1 MRYSYQVVPLSVPGY
16 NENTRVR
23 NIPHVFRPK
32 EMNTRT
38 PIISLYLIL
47 AFDLLVGCS
56 GPQPVLYPNAH
67 LQEVGKGLADEDVA
81 ACEVLAEDYVSKSNV
96 GEKVAGQ
103 TAVGGA
109 IGAAGGAVG
118 GAIAGNVGIGAAIGA
133 AVGATQGFLQ
143 GLFGASRS
151 EPNPA
156 YRNFVNRC
164 LKERGYEPM
173 GWD

>member
-1 MRYSYQVVPLSVPGY
+1 MSR
-16 NENTRVR
+16 
-23 NIPHVFRPK
+23 VFRWK
-32 EMNTRT
+32 VMNKRT
-38 PIISLYLIL
+38 YIISLCLIP
-47 AFDLLVGCS
+47 AFGLLVGCA
-56 GPQPVLYPNAH
+56 GPRPVLYPNSH
-67 LQEVGKGLADEDVA
+67 LQEVGKEQADQDVA
-81 ACEVLAEDYVSKSNV
+81 ACEELAEDYVSKSNA
-96 GEKVAGQ
+96 GEKVAGR
-103 TAVGGA
+103 TVVGGA

-151 EPNPA
+151 DPSPA

-164 LKERGYEPM
+164 LQERGYEPM

>member
-1 MRYSYQVVPLSVPGY
+1 MKKKTTICGM
-16 NENTRVR
+16 
-23 NIPHVFRPK
+23 F
-32 EMNTRT
+32 
-38 PIISLYLIL
+38 
-47 AFDLLVGCS
+47 LVIGCIHLVS
-56 GPQPVLYPNAH
+56 CAGPQPVLYPNAH
-67 LQEVGKGLADEDVA
+67 FQEVGKDLADEDVA
-81 ACEVLAEDYVSKSNV
+81 ACEALAEDYVSKSNA
-96 GEKVAGQ
+96 GGKVAGQ

-151 EPNPA
+151 EPSPA
-156 YRNFVNRC
+156 YQNFVNRC

>member
-1 MRYSYQVVPLSVPGY
+1 
-16 NENTRVR
+16 
-23 NIPHVFRPK
+23 
-32 EMNTRT
+32 MNTSP
-38 PIISLYLIL
+38 PIISWCLLL
-47 AFDLLVGCS
+47 AFGLLAGCA

-67 LQEVGKGLADEDVA
+67 LQEMGKDLADEDVA
-81 ACEVLAEDYVSKSNV
+81 ACEELAEDYVSKSNA
-96 GEKVAGQ
+96 GEKVAGR
-103 TAVGGA
+103 TVAGGA

-151 EPNPA
+151 DPSPA

-164 LKERGYEPM
+164 LEEHGYELM

>member
-1 MRYSYQVVPLSVPGY
+1 MMKL
-16 NENTRVR
+16 RV
-23 NIPHVFRPK
+23 FKWK
-32 EMNTRT
+32 EMRKRTR
-38 PIISLYLIL
+38 ILSLFLMLTFALI
-47 AFDLLVGCS
+47 VGCA

-67 LQEVGKGLADEDVA
+67 LQEVGKDFADQDVA
-81 ACEVLAEDYVSKSNV
+81 ACEELAEDYVSKSNV
-96 GEKVAGQ
+96 GEKVAGR
-103 TAVGGA
+103 TVVGGA

-151 EPNPA
+151 EPSPA